1 MKYMLLM
8 SGTKDMFEWYSKWP
22 KEDLQANM
30 VFMGKIAKELKEEG
44 VLVDT
49 AGLAW
54 PSQAITV
61 RADSKGQPI
70 TDGVFPEAKE
80 FLAGYWIIDVES
92 AEEAYKALAVQSPVE
107 RPPWE
112 LLDQEQKEALTL
124 IWFAGFLAGRAVLDS
139 SS

>member
-1 MKYMLLM
+1 VPTFPPGILPLVINL
-8 SGTKDMFEWYSKWP
+8 TP
-22 KEDLQANM
+22 QAATWREIRPQSDRSDNERKT
-30 VFMGKIAKELKEEG
+30 FMADEKPTLGIALAMETLKQG
-44 VLVDT
+44 
-49 AGLAW
+49 A
-54 PSQAITV
+54 S
-61 RADSKGQPI
+61 R
-70 TDGVFPEAKE
+70 
-80 FLAGYWIIDVES
+80 S

>member
-30 VFMGKIAKELKEEG
+30 AFMGKIAKELKEEG
-44 VLVDT
+44 VLVET
-49 AGLAW
+49 AGLGW

-92 AEEAYKALAVQSPVE
+92 AEEAYKIAARISLAPAPKGTEGTMPLEVREVMS
-107 RPPWE
+107 
-112 LLDQEQKEALTL
+112 
-124 IWFAGFLAGRAVLDS
+124 RAPEECGG
-139 SS
+139 

>member
-1 MKYMLLM
+1 MADEKPTL
-8 SGTKDMFEWYSKWP
+8 G
-22 KEDLQANM
+22 
-30 VFMGKIAKELKEEG
+30 IALAMETLKQG
-44 VLVDT
+44 
-49 AGLAW
+49 A
-54 PSQAITV
+54 S
-61 RADSKGQPI
+61 R
-70 TDGVFPEAKE
+70 
-80 FLAGYWIIDVES
+80 S